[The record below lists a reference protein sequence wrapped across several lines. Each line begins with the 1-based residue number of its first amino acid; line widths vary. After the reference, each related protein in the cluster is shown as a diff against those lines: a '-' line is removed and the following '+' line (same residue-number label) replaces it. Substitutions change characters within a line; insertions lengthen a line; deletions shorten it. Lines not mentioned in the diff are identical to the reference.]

1 MTNKQL
7 AWHTLDLEE
16 TFTALDSSPSGL
28 KTGEAERRLSAVL
41 RREMGKIAT
50 LIEETEKVKSQLQK
64 QILDLGKKLGLLAV
78 SVGALTIILG
88 LILSIS
94 LEEIFLFALAAL
106 VSSTPEGL
114 PAVMNITLAVGVNRM
129 AKRKAIIRRL
139 PAVDTLG
146 CATIICSDKTGT
158 LTSNQMTVQ
167 QIVVD
172 SETVKVSGVGFAYRV
187 ISVLSVMLAH
197 FRGHISRHGGRVSS
211 PTSRTDKL
219 YRVDVPSFR
228 SVSDGV

>member
-94 LEEIFLFALAAL
+94 LEEIFLFEGCFEKEYGYFRPIVKEVVERYLDCGNPKCGFARIRCPDCAGERLVMFSCRTRGFCSSCHAKRLEEWGEWMRQTLLLDVPHGQVVFTIPKRLRVFFKFNRRFAKVAAL
-106 VSSTPEGL
+106 E
-114 PAVMNITLAVGVNRM
+114 R
-129 AKRKAIIRRL
+129 
-139 PAVDTLG
+139 
-146 CATIICSDKTGT
+146 DKG
-158 LTSNQMTVQ
+158 
-167 QIVVD
+167 
-172 SETVKVSGVGFAYRV
+172 K
-187 ISVLSVMLAH
+187 
-197 FRGHISRHGGRVSS
+197 
-211 PTSRTDKL
+211 
-219 YRVDVPSFR
+219 
-228 SVSDGV
+228 